1 MNPLLVAAAADKAKS
16 IKEKIKESNEK
27 EEQKLA
33 EKRASRSSKQGFVT
47 TLVEETPSWAKGIVV
62 VATIGGLAYLIYKL
76 AKGGLKSLKDAKEK
90 GQLKSD
96 ANDLLNQGVKYSYL
110 VSQYNT
116 FADKIF
122 SALKGA
128 SEDED
133 MIKAVMSS
141 MKNDLDVLALIEA
154 YGTRDAS
161 YWAFETA
168 KYDLVTA
175 LNAYLEADEIETYVN
190 APLRINNIKYQF

>member
-1 MNPLLVAAAADKAKS
+1 MNPLLVAAAAEKAKS
-16 IKEKIKESNEK
+16 IKEKIKESNQK

-33 EKRASRSSKQGFVT
+33 EKRANRSDKQGFVT

-62 VATIGGLAYLIYKL
+62 VATLGGLAYLIYRV
-76 AKGGLKSLKDAKEK
+76 AKGGFKSLKDAKEK

-96 ANDLLNQGVKYSYL
+96 ANDLLSQGVKYSYL

-161 YWAFETA
+161 YWAWETA

-190 APLRINNIKYQF
+190 EPLRINNIKYQF